1 MSYFCSLRNIHRIDH
16 CTRRDQTER
25 RNEVFDRQMPALVDA
40 YMDWSLQYADRDNPL
55 PDPTPSPNDGAWSV
69 RVIDLFGE

>member
-1 MSYFCSLRNIHRIDH
+1 
-16 CTRRDQTER
+16 
-25 RNEVFDRQMPALVDA
+25 MPALVDA